1 MGSQQF
7 QLLKKKS
14 KGHNSKSYVYLIKIK
29 STFLDIIYLEDIF
42 SILKNSKQI
51 FRYGQNKF

>member
-42 SILKNSKQI
+42 SILKILKNIVLK
-51 FRYGQNKF
+51 